1 MGGVKGVGGKGGT
14 DPSKAAKEKGKTG
27 AFQAVAKQ
35 GSSDKAQTGS
45 DAKTASV
52 GSSGPSGPTSSG
64 IRAKNNQTSGA
75 FKVSNTEALKPSEEA
90 KAASSIRPEV
100 AAFAQGMVQAADA
113 AAMPGPTTDGDLL
126 PRESVSG
133 LFVRDFALQGAVAL
147 GRPPLG
153 EDEAA
158 RIVIEKH
165 IAGTPGLYYDAA
177 VTADGQDAYIVKL
190 HRLDTNP
197 PFLPDPEA
205 EATYRIDR
213 RSWNI
218 EEQ

>member
-1 MGGVKGVGGKGGT
+1 MGAVDGVGGKAGAGGA
-14 DPSKAAKEKGKTG
+14 DPAKQKGKT
-27 AFQAVAKQ
+27 A
-35 GSSDKAQTGS
+35 
-45 DAKTASV
+45 
-52 GSSGPSGPTSSG
+52 
-64 IRAKNNQTSGA
+64 GA
-75 FKVSNTEALKPSEEA
+75 FKAVKDAGTAPAQPQAADPSRVSGGFSIA
-90 KAASSIRPEV
+90 KQEPIKSVSGPMPAIRPEMQ
-100 AAFAQGMVQAADA
+100 AFAQGMVQAADA

-133 LFVRDFALQGAVAL
+133 LFVRDFVLQGAIAL

-177 VTADGQDAYIVKL
+177 VEASGPDAYLVKL

-197 PFLPDPEA
+197 PFLPHPEA
-205 EATYRIDR
+205 EASYRIDR
-213 RSWNI
+213 RTWQI
-218 EEQ
+218 EEIE

>member
-1 MGGVKGVGGKGGT
+1 MGAVDGVGGKDGVV
-14 DPSKAAKEKGKTG
+14 PSDQTKRRGKSG
-27 AFQAVAKQ
+27 AFQAVQ
-35 GSSDKAQTGS
+35 QTKAAG
-45 DAKTASV
+45 AS
-52 GSSGPSGPTSSG
+52 GRPSGDEKP
-64 IRAKNNQTSGA
+64 IAPAKSGA
-75 FKVSNTEALKPSEEA
+75 FRVASQEPLRQTDQVMPSV
-90 KAASSIRPEV
+90 RPEI

-147 GRPPLG
+147 GRAPLG

-165 IAGTPGLYYDAA
+165 IAGTPGVYYDAT
-177 VTADGQDAYIVKL
+177 VEADGDDAYNVKL

-197 PFLPDPEA
+197 PFLPDPRA

-213 RSWNI
+213 RTWTV
-218 EEQ
+218 EEA

>member
-1 MGGVKGVGGKGGT
+1 MGGVEGVGGKGASGAE
-14 DPSKAAKEKGKTG
+14 KAKAKGKTG
-27 AFQAVAKQ
+27 AFQAVQKSQ
-35 GSSDKAQTGS
+35 GGAPEAPAAGKKTGGFQISNPEPIKSVEGPPPAVRSD
-45 DAKTASV
+45 
-52 GSSGPSGPTSSG
+52 
-64 IRAKNNQTSGA
+64 
-75 FKVSNTEALKPSEEA
+75 
-90 KAASSIRPEV
+90 V

-113 AAMPGPTTDGDLL
+113 AATPGPTTDGDLL

-133 LFVRDFALQGAVAL
+133 LFVRDFVLQGAVAL

-177 VTADGQDAYIVKL
+177 VEASGPDAFIVKL

-197 PFLPDPEA
+197 PFLPDPKA
-205 EATYRIDR
+205 EAAYKIDR
-213 RSWNI
+213 RTWQVD
-218 EEQ
+218 EVG

>member
-1 MGGVKGVGGKGGT
+1 MSGVKGVGGKGGS

-27 AFQAVAKQ
+27 AFQAVQSK
-35 GSSDKAQTGS
+35 STPDKAQTGS

-52 GSSGPSGPTSSG
+52 GSSGGTSSG
-64 IRAKNNQTSGA
+64 IRAKQGPASGA
-75 FKVSNTEALKPSEEA
+75 FKVSNAEPLRPSEDV
-90 KAASSIRPEV
+90 KGASTVRPEI
-100 AAFAQGMVQAADA
+100 AQFAQGMVHAADA

-177 VTADGQDAYIVKL
+177 VEADGQDAFIVKL

>member
-1 MGGVKGVGGKGGT
+1 MSAVDGVGKGGVGAG
-14 DPSKAAKEKGKTG
+14 DAAKKKAKSG
-27 AFQAVAKQ
+27 AFQAVQQAAKP
-35 GSSDKAQTGS
+35 QTGGPVAKKKGEDPEGEPAGS
-45 DAKTASV
+45 GSQARSFQVAKPEPIRSTDAPQQA
-52 GSSGPSGPTSSG
+52 
-64 IRAKNNQTSGA
+64 
-75 FKVSNTEALKPSEEA
+75 
-90 KAASSIRPEV
+90 IRPELQ
-100 AAFAQGMVQAADA
+100 AFTQGMVQAADA

-133 LFVRDFALQGAVAL
+133 LFVRDFVLQGAVAL

-177 VTADGQDAYIVKL
+177 VETSGPDTYLVKL

-197 PFLPDPEA
+197 PFLPDPNA
-205 EATYRIDR
+205 EATYKIDR
-213 RSWNI
+213 RTWQI
-218 EEQ
+218 DEMG